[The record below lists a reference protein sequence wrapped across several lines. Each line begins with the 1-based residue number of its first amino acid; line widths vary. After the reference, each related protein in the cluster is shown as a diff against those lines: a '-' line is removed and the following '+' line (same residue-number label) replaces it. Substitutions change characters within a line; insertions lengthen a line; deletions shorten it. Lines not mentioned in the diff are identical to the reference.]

1 MRYVSTRGQ
10 SQPLEFC
17 DAVRAGLAPDGGLFV
32 PERLPDLSGRLDELA
47 AMDYPDLAE
56 AIFREFATDIPA
68 ADLHAL
74 VQATYA
80 PAVFPGG
87 VAPLVRA
94 GDLHIQELFHG
105 PTLAFKDVAL
115 QWLGNLFEYILARRG
130 GRMTVLAATSGDT
143 GAAAIAALG
152 GRKNVSLF
160 VMHPAGRISPL
171 QYRQMTTTPDANV
184 HNLAVEGT
192 FDDTQHILK
201 ALNGDAEFKQR
212 VSLGAV
218 NSVNF
223 ARILAQI
230 VYYFDAWKQL
240 GKPAQF
246 RVAVPTGNFGD
257 ILAGY
262 YAKQM
267 GLPIERLV
275 LATNCNDIL
284 ARFFESGIYRRG
296 EVFETLSPAMDIQV
310 ASNFERYLYD
320 HVGQDAAA
328 LRGLMDGFAATGEIV
343 LPAGEGGVD
352 ELFYAASASED
363 DTLDT
368 IHDLYDETGYVADPH
383 TAAGVFAAKAFRA
396 EHGDDGIAMV
406 CLATAHPAKFP
417 DAIARA
423 TGHGDLANHPTL
435 DALANL
441 PTRCTTIPASE
452 SAVIHFIDEHL

>member
-1 MRYVSTRGQ
+1 MQYVSTRGQ
-10 SQPLEFC
+10 SQPLPFC
-17 DAVRAGLAPDGGLFV
+17 DAVRAGLADDGGLFV
-32 PERLPDLSGRLDELA
+32 PERLPDFSGRLDELA

-56 AIFREFATDIPA
+56 AIVREFATDIPA
-68 ADLHAL
+68 ADLRAL
-74 VQATYA
+74 VEATYA
-80 PAVFPGG
+80 PDVFPGG
-87 VAPLVRA
+87 VAPLATA
-94 GDLHIQELFHG
+94 GGLHIQELFHG

-115 QWLGNLFEYILARRG
+115 QWLGNLFDYILAHRG
-130 GRMTVLAATSGDT
+130 GSMTVLAATSGDT

-152 GRKNVSLF
+152 GRANLSLF

-171 QYRQMTTTPDANV
+171 QYRQMTTTAHANV

-201 ALNGDAEFKQR
+201 ALNNDAEFKQR

-230 VYYFDAWKQL
+230 VYYFDAWAQL

-267 GLPIERLV
+267 GLPIERLL

-284 ARFFESGIYRRG
+284 ARFFATGVYQRG

-320 HVGQDAAA
+320 HAGQNPET
-328 LRGLMDGFAATGEIV
+328 LRGLMDGFSATGEIV
-343 LPAGEGGVD
+343 LPAGDAGVD
-352 ELFYAASASED
+352 PLFYTASANEEQ
-363 DTLDT
+363 TLDT
-368 IHDLYDETGYVADPH
+368 IHELHNETGYVADPH
-383 TAAGVFAAKAFRA
+383 TAAGVFAAKQFRA
-396 EHGDDGIAMV
+396 EHGDDGVPMV

-417 DAIARA
+417 EAIARA
-423 TGHGDLANHPTL
+423 TGHGDLATHPTL
-435 DALANL
+435 DALADL
-441 PTRCTTIPASE
+441 PTRCTTIPTSE
-452 SAVIHFIDEHL
+452 TAVMHFIEEHI